1 MFNFLNS
8 AILIAAA
15 AALIPLIIHLFSKR
29 QVKIIP
35 FSSLKHLKEMQKRQ
49 VRRIK
54 IRQLLLLILRMLIIL
69 AAVLAFARPATKG
82 GYIGSH
88 AGVSSVILLDRSAS
102 MQREVKDG
110 RLFDLARTKV
120 SEILKNFGQ
129 SDEILLIPFDR
140 QTYFPAGERFF
151 SRDVAEDILKE
162 TGCGYDS
169 TNIGEALKNAG
180 EVLAQAKNLNKEL
193 YLFTDYQTNSIPPAP
208 DSLLKNVTAYF
219 VELPVETDGNC
230 GVTGVD
236 LGGQLIEVGA
246 EFKVTAEI
254 ANYDDRAKDEE
265 LASLFIDGIRIMQG
279 ERKLPPKGKEA
290 VQFGARVDRPGLHSG
305 WVEISDDGL
314 PADNKFYFTFRIPEK
329 FNVLIADGDGSGEL
343 IRLALTPSTEL
354 ERYWSVKI
362 ISPDQ
367 IASAR
372 LTDYDVIV
380 LAGIISLGTAE
391 TSQIHRYLD
400 GGGGAL
406 ITLGAKTSPE
416 YFNSNFGQKMDL
428 TIQKPI
434 PPEVSGAGYYTMER
448 LDYEHPIL
456 KPFSDFQKK
465 EVPTLKF
472 FALPTVAEGLDN
484 RKLAY
489 FSNGSPAVVEDRFG
503 LGKIILIAGAITPD
517 YSDLASHSFFVPF
530 IIRTMEY
537 LSGNVS
543 SYELQGYVG
552 KSVVR
557 SVRAGSADMGAIQ
570 LLTPDNRAYM
580 TAGTEKGDRIAFDC
594 RPVEIPGIYQLNAG
608 DRTLDIFPAN
618 IPLSEGDLTAASYEH
633 YSRAIGL
640 AKYTV
645 IPYGKLSATVV
656 TESRFGRELWKIFLW
671 AAAIIMAVEMLFSR
685 DKSPF
690 PENR

>member
-1 MFNFLNS
+1 M
-8 AILIAAA
+8 
-15 AALIPLIIHLFSKR
+15 IPLIIHLFSKR

-110 RLFDLARTKV
+110 RLFDLAKTRV
-120 SEILKNFGQ
+120 FEILKNFGQ

-151 SRDVAEDILKE
+151 GRDVAENILKE

-169 TNIGEALKNAG
+169 TDIGKALKNAG
-180 EVLAQAKNLNKEL
+180 ELLAQAKNLNKEL
-193 YLFTDYQTNSIPPAP
+193 YLFTDYQVNSIPPAS
-208 DSLLKNVTAYF
+208 DSLLKNITAYF
-219 VELPVETDGNC
+219 VELPLETDGNC
-230 GVTGVD
+230 GVTGID

-246 EFKVTAEI
+246 EFKIKAEI
-254 ANYDDRAKDEE
+254 ANYDNRAKDEE
-265 LASLFIDGIRIMQG
+265 LASLFIDGIRIMQT
-279 ERKLPPKGKEA
+279 ECKLPSQGKEA
-290 VQFGARVDRPGLHSG
+290 VQFSARVDRPGLHSG
-305 WVEISDDGL
+305 WVEINDDGL
-314 PADNKFYFTFRIPEK
+314 PADNRFYFTFRIPEK

-343 IRLALTPSTEL
+343 MRLALIPSPEL
-354 ERYWSVKI
+354 ERYWSVKM
-362 ISPDQ
+362 ISPDR

-380 LAGIISLGTAE
+380 LAGITSLGTVE

-406 ITLGAKTSPE
+406 ITLGARTNAE
-416 YFNSNFGQKMDL
+416 YFNSNFGQKMGL
-428 TIQKPI
+428 TIQKSM

-465 EVPTLKF
+465 EIPTFKF
-472 FALPTVAEGLDN
+472 FALPTVTEGQDN

-489 FSNGSPAVVEDRFG
+489 FSNGSPAVVEDGFG
-503 LGKIILIAGAITPD
+503 LGRIILIAGAITPD

-537 LSGNVS
+537 LSGNIS
-543 SYELQGYVG
+543 SYELQNYIGQSVG
-552 KSVVR
+552 R
-557 SVRAGSADMGAIQ
+557 SLPASSADMGAIQ
-570 LLTPDNRAYM
+570 LLTPDNRSYLLTGM
-580 TAGTEKGDRIAFDC
+580 EKGDRVVFDC
-594 RPVEIPGIYQLNAG
+594 RPIDIPGIYQLNAG

-618 IPLSEGDLTAASYEH
+618 IPSAEGDLTAASYDQ
-633 YSRAIGL
+633 YGRAIGL
-640 AKYTV
+640 TKYTV
-645 IPYGKLSATVV
+645 IPYNKSSATVV

-671 AAAIIMAVEMLFSR
+671 AAAIVMAVEMFLSR
-685 DKSPF
+685 DKSPSIES
-690 PENR
+690 P